1 MDKRQEMKRSE
12 SNYDI
17 QTGQAQRLFL
27 TFDQAE
33 IQQDF
38 GLRCDG
44 QFLYINFVCRE
55 YAILR
60 TTGEIFLADDGSKA
74 GFNEVLSIFD
84 MLCKGQGRP
93 VLSGSWE
100 SLSRLGGF
108 IGAGHSN
115 SSMLDPYTAAFTGKT
130 RELTQACLA
139 LGGKPMKTGD
149 VSFLLPVFDFFPVW
163 FQFWDGDEEEP
174 ASLRFL
180 WDKNTLRYLH
190 YETLW
195 YIMMHILQQLLPY
208 CSPSSH

>member
-1 MDKRQEMKRSE
+1 MIDSKQNKTNAK

-17 QTGQAQRLFL
+17 QTSQAQELFL
-27 TFDQAE
+27 TFDQTE
-33 IQQDF
+33 ILKEF
-38 GLRCDG
+38 CLRSDSE
-44 QFLYINFVCRE
+44 YIYITFVCQE
-55 YAILR
+55 YAIHR
-60 TTGEIFLADDGSKA
+60 ATGEIRLPDSDKKA
-74 GFNEVLSIFD
+74 GFHEVLSIFD

-93 VLSGSWE
+93 LLSGSWE
-100 SLSRLGGF
+100 SLSGLGGF

-115 SSMLDPYTAAFTGKT
+115 SSMLNPYITAFTNKT

-149 VSFLLPVFDFFPVW
+149 VSFLLPIFDFFPVW

-180 WDKNTLRYLH
+180 WDKQTLRYLH

-195 YIMMHILQQLLPY
+195 YIMMHILEKLLKLTNTN
-208 CSPSSH
+208 